1 MEDIKCDDLH
11 LLGELGPLVGCE
23 GPGVQILQPDE
34 AGHEGVGVSPPDQ
47 WEASIKSIDQW
58 EASITW

>member
-1 MEDIKCDDLH
+1 MEALKCDDLH

-34 AGHEGVGVSPPDQ
+34 AGHEGVGVRPPDQ
-47 WEASIKSIDQW
+47 
-58 EASITW
+58 